1 MTVVKNFL
9 WNMGYQVFV
18 LLLPI
23 ITIPYVSRVLGPT
36 GIGINAYTNSVVQYF
51 ILFGTLGITVY
62 GNREVAYQRDDSQ
75 RLSNIFWE
83 LTFFKFITTGIAT
96 ALYIIFICLTGQY
109 ALFYIIQGLLLLA
122 SAIDVSWFFQG
133 LEEFRITVVRNTF
146 VKVISLILIFTLIK
160 SKADLWLYILIL
172 SGSQFIGNIT
182 LIPYLSKYVSKP
194 VLRDMEIWKH
204 MKPTLVMFIPQIA
217 SQIYLQLNK
226 TMLGLYIGV
235 QAAGFYDNS
244 DKIIKI
250 LLAIVTATGTVL
262 LPHMAH
268 SFARGDRQ
276 AVVSSL
282 DKSMHFILLLAF
294 PMAAGLIAVSPV
306 FTSVF
311 FGSKFNAVAMLLA
324 IESAVI
330 VLVGISNAIGIQYL
344 LPTNQTHP
352 FTVSVILGAVT
363 NIILNIPMIIAWGA
377 IGAMIATVFSEAV
390 VSLYQLVRI
399 RHQMN
404 VSRLFAETWKYLLSA
419 TLMGI
424 YISWYM
430 RFMPLR
436 NLVKLTSAVI
446 LGALIYVLI
455 LLLLKPHKLI
465 DMVRDLKKTRV

>member
-1 MTVVKNFL
+1 MYFDQTLNLVIEDFYDGSKKLFVEHGVSGFRSVIADYYHSLCLSSARANRNWNKRVYKLCCSILHLVWHLRNNSLRESRSCLSKRRFTATVK
-9 WNMGYQVFV
+9 Y
-18 LLLPI
+18 I
-23 ITIPYVSRVLGPT
+23 LGT
-36 GIGINAYTNSVVQYF
+36 H
-51 ILFGTLGITVY
+51 L
-62 GNREVAYQRDDSQ
+62 
-75 RLSNIFWE
+75 
-83 LTFFKFITTGIAT
+83 FKFITTGIAT

-311 FGSKFNAVAMLLA
+311 LDQSLTQLLC
-324 IESAVI
+324 
-330 VLVGISNAIGIQYL
+330 
-344 LPTNQTHP
+344 
-352 FTVSVILGAVT
+352 F
-363 NIILNIPMIIAWGA
+363 
-377 IGAMIATVFSEAV
+377 
-390 VSLYQLVRI
+390 
-399 RHQMN
+399 
-404 VSRLFAETWKYLLSA
+404 
-419 TLMGI
+419 
-424 YISWYM
+424 
-430 RFMPLR
+430 
-436 NLVKLTSAVI
+436 
-446 LGALIYVLI
+446 
-455 LLLLKPHKLI
+455 
-465 DMVRDLKKTRV
+465 